1 MWEFLWLTLRFHN
14 SLNLLVYSG
23 NSTLI
28 IQDSYIE
35 EKLRAGCGAGGS
47 AELPWPLWV
56 HQPPLMSSDHQL
68 GISSKLA
75 LQEFL
80 SSLPSIGMI
89 GKTLVIELNL
99 HPFLC
104 ACMLTKSLQSC
115 PTLCDPVDCSPPG
128 SSVHGILK
136 ARILEWVAMPSS
148 WGSSWPWDQTC
159 VPCVSCLLRWQV
171 GSLQLAPP
179 GKPPSLLTTSENEEW
194 AESANSS
201 HHR

>member
-1 MWEFLWLTLRFHN
+1 M
-14 SLNLLVYSG
+14 YSG
-23 NSTLI
+23 NSVLI
-28 IQDSYIE
+28 IQDSHLE

-47 AELPWPLWV
+47 AELPWSLWV

-104 ACMLTKSLQSC
+104 ACMLTRSLQSC
-115 PTLCDPVDCSPPG
+115 LTLCYPVDYSPPG
-128 SSVHGILK
+128 SCVHGILK

-179 GKPPSLLTTSENEEW
+179 GKPRPSFPPQKMKSGLKVPTLVAGGSEPFPGNCLRCHLE
-194 AESANSS
+194 SS
-201 HHR
+201 H